1 MFWKKTVR
9 AKVLCKGMEET
20 EDPPILG
27 ASRGNSLLALSA
39 MQDESRSMWKRS
51 TVYSVSFTVGNK
63 TKDFFVDRNTYEQ
76 LEPGDEGMLT
86 YNGGTFHSFVSSAD
100 ANGSCT

>member
-1 MFWKKTVR
+1 MFWKKKVH

-20 EDPPILG
+20 EDPPVLG
-27 ASRGNSLLALSA
+27 ASRGNSMLALAA

-51 TVYSVSFTVGNK
+51 TVYSVSFTAGNK
-63 TKDFFVDRNTYEQ
+63 TKDFFVDRSTYEK

-86 YNGGTFHSFVSSAD
+86 YKGGDFLSFDKS
-100 ANGSCT
+100 